1 MKHICTKFVA
11 MLLVIAMIAGVLPF
25 AFAANVGPFTDVKD
39 TDWFASNVQYV
50 YDNGLMNGTTTTT
63 FEPESNLTRAQT
75 AMVLWRIAGSPN
87 SDNVGKTPFT
97 DVPAGSWYTAA
108 VNWCSENKIVN
119 GIGDGLFA
127 PDDQITREQIVTIL
141 YRFAK
146 FRGLDVGDTTDLAKK
161 FTDAARVSDYAKEAL
176 SWAVAVGIIN
186 GMPDNTI
193 APQNS
198 ATRAEVA
205 TIIMRYTKLVSG
217 TEN

>member
-205 TIIMRYTKLVSG
+205 TIIMRFIRTAAGK
-217 TEN
+217 